1 MHFNNGLAA
10 MYINRHVK
18 LINNNLIQINEFEYS
33 ALFISTNKIQ
43 LLEATEEML
52 FVFH

>member
-18 LINNNLIQINEFEYS
+18 LINNNLIQINECEYS
-33 ALFISTNKIQ
+33 ALFISTNKVQ

-52 FVFH
+52 FGFH

>member
-18 LINNNLIQINEFEYS
+18 LINNLIQINEFEYS